1 MDEAE
6 RKRKWA
12 KENRK
17 GQGEAP
23 STFTH
28 NDIMKARGYTVAE
41 QRRWE
46 VLRDTDADQP
56 WPG

>member
-1 MDEAE
+1 MTEPE

-12 KENRK
+12 RENRK
-17 GQGEAP
+17 GKGEMA

-28 NDIMKARGYTVAE
+28 SDIMKARGYTLAD

-46 VLRDTDADQP
+46 VLRDADNDQP
-56 WPG
+56 YPG